1 MNETLIIVAAVIA
14 LVVLV
19 VVAKKVRLDQREKR
33 QATGVFW
40 LQSLRVLLSHVQ
52 QHRGL
57 TTGYLNGDQSLGPK
71 IFQLQ
76 RAVSQ
81 DVNSIT
87 KADPWMEENERW
99 KNVTQHWARLSG
111 KYQENS
117 KENNLNQHNK
127 LIQSI
132 LFLIDEMAEEHDL
145 LLVKSRNGKPLHF
158 IWRELLMASE
168 CIGQARA
175 IGSGVVASKECDS
188 VSRIRLNYL
197 SEKVKESTDLVW
209 EEIPPSV
216 DQREKLNTLL
226 TCINSRVITDTPD
239 IMVATFFEIATKALD
254 SLHEQ
259 YDDVLENLTLK
270 DRK

>member
-1 MNETLIIVAAVIA
+1 MNATLIIAVA
-14 LVVLV
+14 LVILI
-19 VVAKKVRLDQREKR
+19 VVAVVTKRVRLEQRSKR
-33 QATGVFW
+33 QATGIYW

-57 TTGYLNGDQSLGPK
+57 TTGYLGGDKSLEPK

-76 RAVSQ
+76 RSVSQ
-81 DVNSIT
+81 DVKSIT
-87 KADPWMEENERW
+87 KSDPWMEDNERW
-99 KNVTQHWARLSG
+99 KNITQHWARLAG
-111 KYQENS
+111 KYQEHT

-132 LFLIDEMAEEHDL
+132 LYLIDEMAEEHDL
-145 LLVKSRNGKPLHF
+145 LLVKSKNGKPLHF

-175 IGSGVVASKECDS
+175 IGSGVVAAMECDS

-197 SEKVKESTDLVW
+197 SEKIKESTDLVW
-209 EEIPPSV
+209 SEIPPSTE
-216 DQREKLNTLL
+216 QRERLNTLL
-226 TCINSRVITDTPD
+226 TSINTRVVVDVPD

-254 SLHEQ
+254 SLHQQ
-259 YDDVLENLTLK
+259 YDEVLDNLTLNNK
-270 DRK
+270 N

>member
-1 MNETLIIVAAVIA
+1 MKEMTFVIIVVIA
-14 LVVLV
+14 VSLL
-19 VVAKKVRLDQREKR
+19 AIITKKMQASQRKKR
-33 QATGVFW
+33 QETGVYW

-57 TTGYLNGDQSLGPK
+57 TTGYLNGDKALEPK

-76 RAVSQ
+76 RSVSQ
-81 DVNSIT
+81 DINGISRVD
-87 KADPWMEENERW
+87 AWMTENERW
-99 KNVTQHWARLSG
+99 QNITQHWARLAG
-111 KYQENS
+111 KFASNTT
-117 KENNLNQHNK
+117 ENNLNQHNK

-145 LLVKSRNGKPLHF
+145 LLVKSRNDKPLHF

-175 IGSGVVASKECDS
+175 IGSGVVAAKECDS

-197 SEKVKESTDLVW
+197 SQKIKRSTDLVW
-209 EEIPPSV
+209 QEIPPSPQ
-216 DQREKLNTLL
+216 QRDRLNTLL
-226 TCINSRVITDTPD
+226 TCIETRVTVERPDMMVIT
-239 IMVATFFEIATKALD
+239 FFDIATKALD

-259 YDDVLENLTLK
+259 YDEVLDNLSIGKTS
-270 DRK
+270 